1 MFRFRSFCLALI
13 VVSAYCGI
21 ALGVTLDSILINT
34 SCGWVNNVPQ
44 SSPYA
49 LNIDVM
55 TSDPSV
61 KGIRIF
67 TPSGSG
73 VTAIDLSA
81 YGNDWEYHSP
91 YNYATLSELQAQ
103 YNSGTWSVQ
112 FLGDGAA
119 IIDTASLSYNPVA
132 PSGVPIIT
140 SPAADATGV
149 ALTPTFTWNPDGC
162 TGDALSMHIQPVN
175 GDDLYSLLADLLA
188 TQWTP
193 GQLDPSKAYEFH
205 IGNYTA
211 PGISIVDGQPQGAI
225 LSTSAGSNFMYLP
238 VCGNE
243 NDVTFTTVP
252 EPNMLLLLLIGGI
265 ALVFRRFYGMRR
277 SAVIPLR

>member
-1 MFRFRSFCLALI
+1 MFRFRSFFLALI
-13 VVSAYCGI
+13 LVSACCGVT
-21 ALGVTLDSILINT
+21 LGVTLDSILINT
-34 SCGWVNNVPQ
+34 SCGWENNVLQ

-61 KGIRIF
+61 KAVRIV

-73 VTAIDLSA
+73 VTTLDLSA

-103 YNSGTWSVQ
+103 YRSGTWSVQ
-112 FLGDGAA
+112 FLGDEGS

-132 PSGVPIIT
+132 PTGVPIIT
-140 SPAADATGV
+140 YPAVDATGIP
-149 ALTPTFTWNPDGC
+149 LTPTFTWNAGEC

-175 GDDLYSLLADLLA
+175 GDDLYGLLADLSA

-211 PGISIVDGQPQGAI
+211 PGVSIVAGQPQG
-225 LSTSAGSNFMYLP
+225 STLLTGEGSSFMYLP

-243 NDVTFTTVP
+243 NEVNFTTVP

-265 ALVFRRFYGMRR
+265 ALVFRRFYGPKR
-277 SAVIPLR
+277 SAETPPR